1 MKRALLAGLTL
12 FGLAFALLATVAV
25 AAQSAD
31 GTCAYTPSGSA
42 SVTLDAAQLG
52 NARIIV
58 GVAGQLRLPAR
69 AAVVAVATAQQE
81 SGLRNLPYGDRDS
94 LGLFQ
99 QRPSAGW
106 GTPEQILDPIHA
118 ATQFYNHLTAIPGWA
133 TLPLTVAAQT
143 VQRSAYPD
151 AYAHWEPL
159 ATAVVAWALGQPAAS
174 LNCPNGDDSGPSAG
188 GTGGWP
194 PETMGPDGLTPRTRT
209 VLIAVRAAF
218 GVTDIGG
225 YCPGGC
231 TTGHIPGSDHYTGHA
246 IDIMLTPMT
255 AANRALGD
263 QIATWLVANHQTL
276 AIKYVIWYDHI
287 WQPTTG
293 WQPYTHPGGGTSPTE
308 RHEDH
313 VHVSVW

>member
-1 MKRALLAGLTL
+1 MRRALLAGLTL
-12 FGLAFALLATVAV
+12 LGLAFGLLVTVAV

-31 GTCAYTPSGSA
+31 GACAYAPPGSA
-42 SVTLDAAQLG
+42 GVTLDAAQLD

-58 GVAGQLRLPAR
+58 GVAAQLRLPAR
-69 AAVVAVATAQQE
+69 AAVIAVATAQQE
-81 SGLRNLPYGDRDS
+81 SGLRNLAYGDRDS

-118 ATQFYNHLTAIPGWA
+118 ATQFYNHLIAIPGWA
-133 TLPLTVAAQT
+133 ALPLTVAAQA

-159 ATAVVAWALGQPAAS
+159 AAAAVAWALGRPDAG
-174 LNCPNGDDSGPSAG
+174 LNCPNGDDSGPTAG
-188 GTGGWP
+188 GNGGYP
-194 PETMGPDGLTPRTRT
+194 PETMGPDGLTARTRT
-209 VLIAVRAAF
+209 VLNAVRAAF

-246 IDIMLTPMT
+246 IDIMLTPLT

-263 QIATWLVANHQTL
+263 HIVGWLVANNQTL

-293 WQPYTHPGGGTSPTE
+293 WQPYTHPGGGTNPTQ

-313 VHVSVW
+313 VHVSVL